1 MLDPESEADVCLS
14 SRDAVHAEAGDL
26 DGITIMRY
34 AHISRNRISG
44 GVEQYLHHLDRKLLQ
59 RHRLTIVQTYLVEGQ
74 ASNEVE
80 AERVGIGRILW
91 VPVVYR
97 RGCFRLSL
105 IRSWIRGTHSVS
117 LQNVG
122 ISDRERGSAFRSSMQ
137 RSFSDRLAQLRHRNV
152 VSSGHLSEMLRLYP
166 VDLLALHWLSYDT
179 EALMHTASRSGI
191 PFVFVNHHEN
201 VRLALPIV
209 RKWMSRAAAI
219 GTVSDCGIPD
229 EIQAKYAYLSDAVDT
244 DYFDPEKAKGN
255 HSYQNRIIL
264 LAARIDN
271 GKGHGDLIQVA
282 GILKKRGVDCVLYFA
297 GAVESKALECEL
309 RDRAAAAGLTDKVL
323 FLGEQNREEI
333 RDLYSS
339 SSIVV
344 LPSYSEGLPR
354 VLLEAQSMKKP
365 VIAYNSGGVMNAMV
379 PDESG
384 FILDKGDLAGMAAK
398 TELLLQ
404 NGDDNSR
411 MGERGRDFVRRSFNL
426 NDLVHRHEK
435 FYIRALAR
443 CGKSNAM
450 SLSPEVT

>member
-1 MLDPESEADVCLS
+1 
-14 SRDAVHAEAGDL
+14 
-26 DGITIMRY
+26 
-34 AHISRNRISG
+34 
-44 GVEQYLHHLDRKLLQ
+44 
-59 RHRLTIVQTYLVEGQ
+59 
-74 ASNEVE
+74 
-80 AERVGIGRILW
+80 
-91 VPVVYR
+91 
-97 RGCFRLSL
+97 
-105 IRSWIRGTHSVS
+105 
-117 LQNVG
+117 
-122 ISDRERGSAFRSSMQ
+122 
-137 RSFSDRLAQLRHRNV
+137 
-152 VSSGHLSEMLRLYP
+152 MLRFYP

-201 VRLALPIV
+201 VRLSLPIV

-229 EIQAKYAYLSDAVDT
+229 ELQARCAYLSDAVDT

-255 HSYQNRIIL
+255 HSYQNRIVL

-282 GILKKRGVDCVLYFA
+282 GILKQRGVDCVLYFA

-384 FILDKGDLAGMAAK
+384 FVMDKGDLAGMAAK
-398 TELLLQ
+398 IGFLLQ
-404 NGDDNSR
+404 NGTDNSR
-411 MGERGRDFVRRSFNL
+411 MGECGRDFVRRSFNL
-426 NDLVHRHEK
+426 KDLVRRHEE

-443 CGKSNAM
+443 CGKVNAM
-450 SLSPEVT
+450 SVNPEVT